1 MWETDLGYFGVPN
14 GEQVKSR
21 LEVANRPRL
30 RLDLAGRVCMLLVV
44 YVPCSTLTLER
55 VYVYVFRQTMK
66 RRGRGRPL
74 DLECS

>member
-1 MWETDLGYFGVPN
+1 MWETDPGYFGVPN
-14 GEQVKSR
+14 GEQVIESR

-44 YVPCSTLTLER
+44 YVPCLTLALER

-66 RRGRGRPL
+66 RRG
-74 DLECS
+74 